1 MLPWVFCRAFAVLMS
16 YMSERATSKIIC
28 DRSAVTARDV
38 VLTGDR
44 PTGPL
49 HLGHY
54 VGSLRSRVALQD
66 VCRQFILIADMQ
78 ALTDNADKPEKVR
91 DNVLEVMLD
100 YLAVGI
106 SPEKSTIYLQ
116 SAIPET
122 AELTMY
128 FLNLVGV
135 GRLSRNPTVK
145 NEIQQKGFGDEVP
158 AGFWAYPVNQ
168 TADIAQFK
176 ATIVPVGHDQVPILE
191 LGNDIVRSF
200 NRIYKRDV
208 FRECRALIS
217 SIALLPGTDGSSK
230 MSKSLG
236 NAIYL
241 SDPSAVVAKKVKSMY
256 TDPKHLRVEDPGHV
270 EGNVVFSYLDEFDP
284 DTAEV
289 ARLKE
294 HYQRG
299 GLADGTVKAR
309 LIEVLE
315 AFLDPIRK
323 RRAEFA
329 QDRGEVLRL
338 LKEGTARART
348 VVQATLREAREAMG
362 IVELE

>member
-1 MLPWVFCRAFAVLMS
+1 MLCETT
-16 YMSERATSKIIC
+16 MSERSNSKIIC
-28 DRSAVTARDV
+28 TRESITAKDII
-38 VLTGDR
+38 LTGDR

-54 VGSLRSRVALQD
+54 VGSLRARVELQD
-66 VCRQFILIADMQ
+66 VCKQYILIADMQ
-78 ALTDNADKPEKVR
+78 ALTDNADNPGKVR
-91 DNVLEVMLD
+91 ENVLEVMMD

-128 FLNLVGV
+128 YLNLVNV

-145 NEIQQKGFGDEVP
+145 NEIKQRGFGEEVP
-158 AGFWAYPVNQ
+158 AGFWTYPVNQ
-168 TADIAQFK
+168 AADVSQFK
-176 ATIVPVGHDQVPILE
+176 ATIVPVGEDQVPILE
-191 LGNDIVRSF
+191 LTNDIVRTF
-200 NRIYKRDV
+200 NRLYKTSV
-208 FRECRALIS
+208 LRECKAFTPKTG
-217 SIALLPGTDGSSK
+217 LLPGTDGSTK

-241 SDPSAVVAKKVKSMY
+241 SDPSNVVAKKVKSMY
-256 TDPKHLRVEDPGHV
+256 TDPKHVRVEDPGHV
-270 EGNVVFSYLDEFDP
+270 EGNAVFAYLDVFDP
-284 DTAEV
+284 DQAEV

-315 AFLDPIRK
+315 TFLAPIRA
-323 RRAEFA
+323 RRAEYA
-329 QDRGEVLRL
+329 ADPGEVKRL
-338 LKEGTARART
+338 LKVGTDRARE
-348 VVQATLREAREAMG
+348 VVQATLNEVRDALG
-362 IVELE
+362 IVRL

>member
-1 MLPWVFCRAFAVLMS
+1 
-16 YMSERATSKIIC
+16 MSERATSKIIC
-28 DRSAVTARDV
+28 DRASITAKDV
-38 VLTGDR
+38 ILTGDR

-54 VGSLRSRVALQD
+54 VGSLKARVELQD
-66 VCRQFILIADMQ
+66 LCTQYILIADMQ

-91 DNVLEVMLD
+91 ENVLEVMLD

-145 NEIQQKGFGDEVP
+145 NEIQQRGFGDEVP

-168 TADIAQFK
+168 AADIAQFK
-176 ATIVPVGHDQVPILE
+176 ATVVPVGHDQVPILE
-191 LGNDIVRSF
+191 LGNDIVKTF
-200 NRIYKRDV
+200 NRLYKKEV
-208 FRECRALIS
+208 FRACRAFTPS
-217 SIALLPGTDGSSK
+217 SGLLPGTDGNTK

-236 NAIYL
+236 NAVYL
-241 SDPSAVVAKKVKSMY
+241 SEPSNSLSKKVKSMY
-256 TDPKHLRVEDPGHV
+256 TDPKHLRVEDPGHI
-270 EGNVVFSYLDEFDP
+270 EGNVVFSYLDVFDP

-289 ARLKE
+289 QRLKE

-299 GLADGTVKAR
+299 GLADGIVKAR
-309 LIEVLE
+309 LLEVLE
-315 AFLDPIRK
+315 AFLDPIR
-323 RRAEFA
+323 RRREEFA
-329 QDRGEVLRL
+329 QDKGEVLRI
-338 LKEGTARART
+338 LKQGTERAREVIQT
-348 VVQATLREAREAMG
+348 TLREARAAMG
-362 IVELE
+362 IVELG

>member
-1 MLPWVFCRAFAVLMS
+1 
-16 YMSERATSKIIC
+16 MSERATSKIIC
-28 DRSAVTARDV
+28 DRSAVTAKDV
-38 VLTGDR
+38 ILTGDR

-54 VGSLRSRVALQD
+54 VGSLKSRVELQD
-66 VCRQFILIADMQ
+66 VCRQFILIADIQ

-100 YLAVGI
+100 YLAVGV
-106 SPEKSTIYLQ
+106 SPQKSTIYLQ

-145 NEIQQKGFGDEVP
+145 NEIQQRGFGDEIP
-158 AGFWAYPVNQ
+158 AGFWTYPVSQ
-168 TADIAQFK
+168 AADIAQFK
-176 ATIVPVGHDQVPILE
+176 ATIVPVGQDQVPILE
-191 LGNDIVRSF
+191 LGNDIVRAF
-200 NRIYKRDV
+200 NRTYSRDV
-208 FRECRALIS
+208 FRECRALTPS
-217 SIALLPGTDGSSK
+217 VGLLPGTDGNSK

-241 SDPSAVVAKKVKSMY
+241 SDPTNVVAKKVKSMY
-256 TDPKHLRVEDPGHV
+256 TDPKHLRVEDPGHI
-270 EGNVVFSYLDEFDP
+270 EGNVVFSYLDIFDP

-315 AFLDPIRK
+315 AFLGPIRA
-323 RRAEFA
+323 RRTEYE

-338 LKEGTARART
+338 LREGTERARET
-348 VVQATLREAREAMG
+348 VRETLREARAAMK
-362 IVELE
+362 IVELGI

>member
-1 MLPWVFCRAFAVLMS
+1 
-16 YMSERATSKIIC
+16 MSERATSKIIC
-28 DRSAVTARDV
+28 DRSAVSARDV
-38 VLTGDR
+38 ILTGDR

-54 VGSLRSRVALQD
+54 IGSLKSRVELQD
-66 VCRQFILIADMQ
+66 ICRQFILIADMQ

-91 DNVLEVMLD
+91 ENVLEVMLD

-116 SAIPET
+116 SSIPET
-122 AELTMY
+122 AELMMY

-145 NEIQQKGFGDEVP
+145 NEIQQRGFGDEVP
-158 AGFWAYPVNQ
+158 AGFWTYPVSQ
-168 TADIAQFK
+168 AADIAQFR
-176 ATIVPVGHDQVPILE
+176 ATIVPVGQDQVPILE
-191 LGNDIVRSF
+191 LGNDIVRTF
-200 NRIYKRDV
+200 NRTYKRDV
-208 FRECRALIS
+208 FRECRALTPVLG
-217 SIALLPGTDGSSK
+217 LLPGTDGNSK

-241 SDPSAVVAKKVKSMY
+241 SDPSSVVAKKVKSMY
-256 TDPKHLRVEDPGHV
+256 TDPKHLRVEDPGHI

-284 DTAEV
+284 DKAEV

-309 LIEVLE
+309 LIDVLE
-315 AFLDPIRK
+315 AFLEPIRK
-323 RRAEFA
+323 RREEYSR
-329 QDRGEVLRL
+329 DRGEVLRL
-338 LKEGTARART
+338 LKEGSARARA
-348 VVQATLREAREAMG
+348 VVQATLREARDAMG
-362 IVELE
+362 IIDLG

>member
-1 MLPWVFCRAFAVLMS
+1 
-16 YMSERATSKIIC
+16 MSERANSKIIC
-28 DRSAVTARDV
+28 DRSAVSDKDV
-38 VLTGDR
+38 ILTGDR

-54 VGSLRSRVALQD
+54 VGSLKSRVELQD

-145 NEIQQKGFGDEVP
+145 NEIQQRGFGDEVP
-158 AGFWAYPVNQ
+158 AGFWTYPVNQ
-168 TADIAQFK
+168 AADIAQFK
-176 ATIVPVGHDQVPILE
+176 ATVVPVGQDQVPILE
-191 LGNDIVRSF
+191 LGNDIVRAF
-200 NRIYKRDV
+200 NRTYRCSV
-208 FRECRALIS
+208 FRECKALTPTVG
-217 SIALLPGTDGSSK
+217 LLPGTDGNSK

-241 SDPSAVVAKKVKSMY
+241 SDPSNVVAKKVKSMY
-256 TDPKHLRVEDPGHV
+256 TDPTHLRVEDPGHI
-270 EGNVVFSYLDEFDP
+270 EGNVVFSYLDVFDP

-289 ARLKE
+289 DRLKE

-315 AFLDPIRK
+315 AFLEPIRQ
-323 RRAEFA
+323 RRAEYA

-338 LKEGTARART
+338 LREGTERARH
-348 VVQATLREAREAMG
+348 VVRETLRDARSAMG
-362 IVELE
+362 IVELGA

>member
-1 MLPWVFCRAFAVLMS
+1 
-16 YMSERATSKIIC
+16 MSERATSKIIC
-28 DRSAVTARDV
+28 ERSAITARDV
-38 VLTGDR
+38 ILTGDR

-54 VGSLRSRVALQD
+54 VGSLKARVELQD
-66 VCRQFILIADMQ
+66 VCKQYILICDMQ

-128 FLNLVGV
+128 FLNLIGV

-145 NEIQQKGFGDEVP
+145 NEIQQRGFGDEVP
-158 AGFWAYPVNQ
+158 AGFWTYPVFQ
-168 TADIAQFK
+168 AADIAQFK
-176 ATIVPVGHDQVPILE
+176 ATIVPVGHDQIPILE
-191 LGNDIVRSF
+191 LGNDIVKTF
-200 NRIYKRDV
+200 NRLYKKEV
-208 FRECRALIS
+208 FRTWRALTPAS
-217 SIALLPGTDGSSK
+217 GLLPGTDGSSK

-236 NAIYL
+236 NAVHL
-241 SDPSAVVAKKVKSMY
+241 SEPSNSLAKKVKSMY

-270 EGNVVFSYLDEFDP
+270 EGNVVFSYLDVFDP
-284 DTAEV
+284 DMAEV
-289 ARLKE
+289 ERLKE

-299 GLADGTVKAR
+299 GLADGIVKAR
-309 LIEVLE
+309 LLEVLE
-315 AFLDPIRK
+315 AFLDPIR
-323 RRAEFA
+323 RRREEYAK
-329 QDRGEVLRL
+329 DKGEVLRI
-338 LKEGTARART
+338 LKQGTDRAREVIQATVQEARA
-348 VVQATLREAREAMG
+348 AMG
-362 IVELE
+362 IVELR

>member
-1 MLPWVFCRAFAVLMS
+1 
-16 YMSERATSKIIC
+16 MSERANSKIIC
-28 DRSAVTARDV
+28 DRSAVTAKDV
-38 VLTGDR
+38 ILTGDR

-54 VGSLRSRVALQD
+54 VGSLKSRVELQD
-66 VCRQFILIADMQ
+66 LCRQFILIADMQ

-116 SAIPET
+116 SSIPET

-145 NEIQQKGFGDEVP
+145 NEIQQRGFGDEVP
-158 AGFWAYPVNQ
+158 AGFWTYPVNQ
-168 TADIAQFK
+168 AADIAQFK
-176 ATIVPVGHDQVPILE
+176 ATIVPVGEDQVPILE
-191 LGNDIVRSF
+191 LGNDIVRTF
-200 NRIYKRDV
+200 NRMYKRDV
-208 FRECRALIS
+208 FRECKALTP
-217 SIALLPGTDGSSK
+217 SIGLLPGTDGNSK

-236 NAIYL
+236 NSIYL
-241 SDPSAVVAKKVKSMY
+241 SDPSNVVAKRVKSMY

-270 EGNVVFSYLDEFDP
+270 EGNVVFSYLDVFDP

-315 AFLDPIRK
+315 AFLAPIRT
-323 RRAEFA
+323 RRAEFE

-338 LKEGTARART
+338 LREGTERARE
-348 VVQATLREAREAMG
+348 VVRGTLREARAAMG
-362 IVELE
+362 IIELGI

>member
-1 MLPWVFCRAFAVLMS
+1 
-16 YMSERATSKIIC
+16 MSERANSKIIC
-28 DRSAVTARDV
+28 DRSAVTAKDV
-38 VLTGDR
+38 ILTGDR

-54 VGSLRSRVALQD
+54 VGSLKSRVELQD
-66 VCRQFILIADMQ
+66 VCRQFILIADVQ

-91 DNVLEVMLD
+91 SNVLEVMLD

-116 SAIPET
+116 SSITET

-145 NEIQQKGFGDEVP
+145 NEIQQRGFGDEVP
-158 AGFWAYPVNQ
+158 AGFWIYPVSQ
-168 TADIAQFK
+168 AADIAQFK
-176 ATIVPVGHDQVPILE
+176 ATIVPVGQDQVPILE

-200 NRIYKRDV
+200 NRTYSRDL
-208 FRECRALIS
+208 FRECKALTPS
-217 SIALLPGTDGSSK
+217 VGLLPGTDGNSK

-241 SDPSAVVAKKVKSMY
+241 SDPSNVVAKKVKSMY
-256 TDPKHLRVEDPGHV
+256 TDPKHLRVEDPGHI
-270 EGNVVFSYLDEFDP
+270 EGNVVFSYLDVFDP

-299 GLADGTVKAR
+299 GLADGIVKAR

-315 AFLDPIRK
+315 AFLTPIRA
-323 RRAEFA
+323 RRAEYEK
-329 QDRGEVLRL
+329 DKGEVLRL
-338 LKEGTARART
+338 LRDGTERARE
-348 VVQATLREAREAMG
+348 VVRETLREARAAMQ
-362 IVELE
+362 IVELA

>member
-1 MLPWVFCRAFAVLMS
+1 MLYLAP
-16 YMSERATSKIIC
+16 MSERSSSKIIC
-28 DRSAVTARDV
+28 DRSAVSARDV
-38 VLTGDR
+38 ILTGDR

-49 HLGHY
+49 HVGHY
-54 VGSLRSRVALQD
+54 VGSLKARVELQD
-66 VCRQFILIADMQ
+66 VCKQYILIADMQ

-91 DNVLEVMLD
+91 ENVLEVMLD

-106 SPEKSTIYLQ
+106 SPVKSTIYLQ

-128 FLNLVGV
+128 FLNLVNV

-145 NEIQQKGFGDEVP
+145 NEIQQRGFGEEVP
-158 AGFWAYPVNQ
+158 AGFWTYPVNQ
-168 TADIAQFK
+168 AADIAQFK
-176 ATIVPVGHDQVPILE
+176 ATIVPVGQDQVPILE
-191 LGNDIVRSF
+191 LGNDIVRTF
-200 NRIYKRDV
+200 NRMYKKEV
-208 FRECRALIS
+208 FRECKALTPTS
-217 SIALLPGTDGSSK
+217 GLLPGTDGNSK

-236 NAIYL
+236 NALYL
-241 SDPSAVVAKKVKSMY
+241 SDPSNVVAKKVKSMY
-256 TDPKHLRVEDPGHV
+256 TDPKHLRVEDPGHI

-289 ARLKE
+289 VRLKE

-299 GLADGTVKAR
+299 GLADGVVKAR

-323 RRAEFA
+323 RREEYAK
-329 QDRGEVLRL
+329 DRGEVLRL
-338 LKEGTARART
+338 LKEGTERART
-348 VVQATLREAREAMG
+348 VVQATLKEARAAMG
-362 IVELE
+362 IVEL